1 MTDSVGVFLAKAN
14 DNLISHCTCQQTW
27 IGAPAQMACP
37 WCGCGWLFTC
47 PQCRRAFTFARAEPC
62 DLTWEQLAHRDL
74 DSMGRRQPTQEDID
88 EWIGFMKLLTQDIEP
103 GKEYVYIDAWV
114 FPVGETNLQFTGM
127 HAWHEL
133 TVVPQVAA
141 LADRKSL
148 EQSLANRLYWDER
161 KLDQP

>member
-1 MTDSVGVFLAKAN
+1 MTNSVGVFLAKAN

-47 PQCRRAFTFARAEPC
+47 PQCRRAFTFASAEQC

-127 HAWHEL
+127 HSWHEL
-133 TVVPQVAA
+133 AVVPQVAA

-148 EQSLANRLYWDER
+148 EQTLANRLYWDER
-161 KLDQP
+161 KLDSP

>member
-1 MTDSVGVFLAKAN
+1 MSDPVGVFLAKSN
-14 DNLISHCTCQQTW
+14 DQLISHCKCQETW
-27 IGAPAQMACP
+27 IGAPAQVDCP
-37 WCGCGWLFTC
+37 WCGCGWLFIC
-47 PQCRRAFTFARAEPC
+47 PTCRRAFTFARAEEC

-114 FPVGETNLQFTGM
+114 FPVGETNLRFTGM

-133 TVVPQVAA
+133 DVVPQVAA
-141 LADRKSL
+141 LADRKALGQTL
-148 EQSLANRLYWDER
+148 ENPHYWDQR
-161 KLDQP
+161 KIDQP